1 MRSGEPREHDP
12 LVRVVQLFAAEV
24 ELMKPDV
31 VLVGLRRRLVDLDRR
46 PPLRLV
52 GFSGASIP
60 LLEIL
65 VSMLRLGRL
74 INRLFT

>member
-1 MRSGEPREHDP
+1 MRSGEPRVHDP

-24 ELMKPDV
+24 ELKPDV

-65 VSMLRLGRL
+65 VSMLRLS
-74 INRLFT
+74 